1 MKSLVKFFDKLE
13 DAVRGRLSKY
23 PLTYAFFG
31 GSGMIIFWRGIWHL
45 ADYYEQN
52 TNWGRVVF
60 SPTGSIL
67 LGMLIL
73 LVTGLFVSV
82 FIGESILL
90 SGLKHEKKITEKT
103 EEEIKLEKSDLSK
116 VLAKVEHIDC
126 EVTGNCDVNDNNK
139 K

>member
-31 GSGMIIFWRGIWHL
+31 GSGVIIFWRGIWHL

-116 VLAKVEHIDC
+116 VLEKVEHIDC